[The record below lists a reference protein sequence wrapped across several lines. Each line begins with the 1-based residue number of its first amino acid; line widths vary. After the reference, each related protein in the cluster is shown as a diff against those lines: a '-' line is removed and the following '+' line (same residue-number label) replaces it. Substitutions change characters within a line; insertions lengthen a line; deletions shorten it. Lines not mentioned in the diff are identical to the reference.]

1 MANPSFKLTDGLK
14 LNFLI
19 ILLIVLYLISKTGNF
34 NNALP
39 LVSLYVFAGYRLI
52 PALQQAYA
60 SFTQMRFVGPSID
73 KVYDDIK
80 SFETIFLDKKENVI
94 LFEKNIR
101 LKNVNYQYPN
111 SLKPALQDIELTI
124 PAQTKVGIIGS
135 TGSGKTTLVDIILGL
150 LAPQKGIL
158 EIDGVEINKENIKS
172 WQKLIGYVP
181 QNIFLSDDTVTN
193 NIAFG
198 LYPNL
203 INLQAIEEAS
213 KIANLYNFVS
223 DELPQKFDTVIGER
237 GVKLS
242 GGQRQRIGIARAMY
256 NKPKILVLDEAT
268 SALDSETENT
278 VMQAVNNLDKDITI
292 ILIAHRLNT
301 VKNCDI
307 IFQIEKGKLI
317 KKGTYQEVI
326 L

>member
-1 MANPSFKLTDGLK
+1 M
-14 LNFLI
+14 
-19 ILLIVLYLISKTGNF
+19 LYLYS
-34 NNALP
+34 
-39 LVSLYVFAGYRLI
+39 
-52 PALQQAYA
+52 YA
-60 SFTQMRFVGPSID
+60 SFTQIRFVGPSID
-73 KVYDDIK
+73 KLYKDIK
-80 SFETIFLDKKENVI
+80 SFEPIFSYKKENI
-94 LFEKNIR
+94 LSFKKNIK

-111 SLKPALQDIELTI
+111 SLKPSLQDIELSI
-124 PAQTKVGIIGS
+124 PAQTKIGIVGS

-150 LAPQKGIL
+150 LPPQKGIL
-158 EIDGVEINKENIKS
+158 EVDGVEINKENIRS

-181 QNIFLSDDTVTN
+181 QNIFLSDDTVIN

-198 LYPNL
+198 LDFDR

-213 KIANLYNFVS
+213 KIANLYNFVNN
-223 DELPQKFDTVIGER
+223 ELPQKFNTIIGER

-242 GGQRQRIGIARAMY
+242 GGQRQRIGIARALY

-268 SALDSETENT
+268 SALDNETENT

-307 IFQIEKGKLI
+307 IFQIEKGKI
-317 KKGTYQEVI
+317 KKKGTYQEVI